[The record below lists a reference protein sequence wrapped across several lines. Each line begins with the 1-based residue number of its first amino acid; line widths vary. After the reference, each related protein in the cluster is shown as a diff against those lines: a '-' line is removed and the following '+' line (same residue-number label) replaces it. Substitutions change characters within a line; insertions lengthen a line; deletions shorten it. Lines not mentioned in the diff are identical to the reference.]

1 MKKSKVSSAKKTTRK
16 KTSVK
21 PSGRGKGGKNHTV
34 TPKERW
40 LLITE
45 SARARVQKHGFI
57 GGDPIK
63 DWLAAE
69 REIDARYT
77 TDYESIFSRTE
88 TSEIVEQIK
97 GVFAGHGLTP
107 LELDD
112 FIDKQRG
119 SLKTL
124 AHINREL
131 IDGTSEFASQQAA
144 LLQESVGEA
153 AKTLKSLAHGEIDTA
168 GMAKQAE
175 LSMQAM
181 ENVLTRVKSLANLVG
196 IAAPAKAKA
205 KTRVKVKTKVK
216 AKAKTRAKSG
226 ASANRRKT
234 PGK

>member
-1 MKKSKVSSAKKTTRK
+1 MIKKSKTSSATKTTRK
-16 KTSVK
+16 KTPVRS
-21 PSGRGKGGKNHTV
+21 SRRGNNHTI

-57 GGDPIK
+57 GGDPIA

-107 LELDD
+107 LDLDD

-119 SLKTL
+119 SLKAL

-131 IDGTSEFASQQAA
+131 IDGTSEFASQQAS

-181 ENVLTRVKSLANLVG
+181 ENVLTRVKSLADFVG
-196 IAAPAKAKA
+196 KAAPVPAKVKAKA
-205 KTRVKVKTKVK
+205 KTKAKTK
-216 AKAKTRAKSG
+216 AKAKTRAKSRT
-226 ASANRRKT
+226 SANRGKT
-234 PGK
+234 PGR

>member
-1 MKKSKVSSAKKTTRK
+1 MIKKSKASSATKTTRK
-16 KTSVK
+16 KTPVRS
-21 PSGRGKGGKNHTV
+21 SNRNRGGNNHTI

-45 SARARVQKHGFI
+45 SARARVQKHGFV
-57 GGDPIK
+57 GGDPIE

-124 AHINREL
+124 AHINR
-131 IDGTSEFASQQAA
+131 
-144 LLQESVGEA
+144 
-153 AKTLKSLAHGEIDTA
+153 
-168 GMAKQAE
+168 
-175 LSMQAM
+175 
-181 ENVLTRVKSLANLVG
+181 
-196 IAAPAKAKA
+196 
-205 KTRVKVKTKVK
+205 
-216 AKAKTRAKSG
+216 
-226 ASANRRKT
+226 
-234 PGK
+234 